1 MRRLTQVC
9 LLLALSLLAGTS
21 SALAQGVT
29 TATLSGTVRS
39 SAGQPVSGATVR
51 AVHEP
56 SGTQY
61 GAITRAD
68 GRFLIPGMRVGG
80 PYRVAVQSIGYEAVS
95 QQNVTLNLG
104 VATNLEFT
112 MVETAIALEGITV
125 TGAQA
130 SAILSPDRTG
140 AATTVQR
147 EQVEVMPT
155 ITGRIESVA
164 RLTPQYGGG
173 MSFGG
178 VDNRLN
184 NITVDGSYFNNSF
197 GLGGSPGDRTG
208 VAPISLKAIEQV
220 QVNIAPYDVRQGN
233 FVGAGVNSVTRSGGN
248 ELRGEL
254 YYEFRDQGLMGR
266 ETRGTEIDPG
276 TFNYSQLGGWV
287 SGPIIPNRLFFFVNY
302 EDDALTEPLT
312 TWTAN
317 PGNAP
322 VQGRTTRVLASD
334 LDQLSSFLRQNFN
347 YETGPYQGYD
357 SETPATRFLTKLDYN
372 VNENNKLSL
381 RYTHL
386 DSFSDIPLS
395 NSSSLGFG
403 NRRHLSTALNFQNS
417 NYQIMENIRSLVG
430 EWNSMIGNNMANNL
444 IVGYSHHDES
454 RNSRGD
460 MFPFVDILEGGST
473 YTSFGFEPFTP
484 NNELRYRTF
493 QVQNNFTRFGERHT
507 LTFGVSAESYRSE
520 NIFFPGSQ
528 SVYTYNSLADFYAD
542 ANHHLANPNRTSS
555 PVALRRFQLRWANI
569 PGMDKPTQPLE
580 VFYAGVYGQDEWQ
593 VNDNLRLTIGA
604 RIDVPFFGETGF
616 ANANADA
623 LTFRDPSGQPRQF
636 STAKLPDA
644 NPLFSPRV
652 GFNWDVLGNRTT
664 QLRGGTGI
672 FTGRP
677 AFVWI
682 SNQIGNTGV
691 LTGFEQ
697 FDNIPANRPIAQ
709 GGRPF
714 NPNPNAYKPTNVT
727 GAPATSFE
735 LALTE
740 PDFRFPQVWRN
751 NFAIDQQLPFGLIGT
766 GELLYSRDVNGV
778 SYYNANLA
786 PANTQFTGA
795 DNRPRWTTGNR
806 IHANVANAVT
816 LANQNDG
823 HSYNISGTLER
834 PFRGGLFAKLGYS
847 YGEAKN
853 IVDPG
858 SIAFGSWN
866 NNQHAG
872 DPNNPGLGYSNFSQ
886 GHRMF
891 GAVSY
896 RAEYFR
902 FGATTVTLFGDR
914 FTPGNYSFTFAGD
927 ANGDGGT
934 SNDLIYIPRDVSE
947 MNFQT
952 YTVGSGASARTFT
965 AAEQAAAWNAFIE
978 QDPYLS
984 RNRGRY
990 AERNAAFLP
999 MVFRADLSLVQELF
1013 TNIAGRRN
1021 GVQFRADILNV
1032 GNMLN
1037 QEWGAGWR
1045 AVTAQPLIIP
1055 TAAQG
1060 GPADAQGRMQY
1071 RLRAINNE
1079 LITSSFDR
1087 TTGIG
1092 DLYRVQLGLRYM
1104 FN

>member
-1 MRRLTQVC
+1 MRRLVQVC
-9 LLLALSLLAGTS
+9 LLLALAAMSGAT
-21 SALAQGVT
+21 AAVAQGVT
-29 TATLSGTVRS
+29 TASLSGTVRS
-39 SAGQPVSGATVR
+39 SVGQPISGATVR

-56 SGTQY
+56 SGSTY

-80 PYRVAVQSIGYEAVS
+80 PYRVAVSNLGFQGAE
-95 QQNVTLNLG
+95 QGDVTLNLG

-112 MVETAIALEGITV
+112 LVESAIALEGITV
-125 TGAQA
+125 TGTQA
-130 SAILSPDRTG
+130 AAILSPDRTG
-140 AATTVQR
+140 AATSVTR
-147 EQVEVMPT
+147 ETIEVLPT

-197 GLGGSPGDRTG
+197 GLGGQPGDRTG
-208 VAPISLKAIEQV
+208 VAPISLRAIEQV

-248 ELRGEL
+248 DFRGEL
-254 YYEFRDQGLMGR
+254 YYEFRDQGMMGSN
-266 ETRGTEIDPG
+266 TRGTDVSFG
-276 TFNYSQLGGWV
+276 TFDYKQLGGWV

-302 EDDALTEPLT
+302 EDDALTEPGT
-312 TWTAN
+312 TWVAN

-322 VQGRTTRVLASD
+322 VTGNVTRVQESD
-334 LDQLSSFLRQNFN
+334 LQNISNFLSTNFG
-347 YETGPYQGYD
+347 YDTGPWQGYN
-357 SETPATRFLTKLDYN
+357 SETPATRFLTKLDFN
-372 VNENNKLSL
+372 VNERNKLSL
-381 RYTHL
+381 RYNHL
-386 DSFSDIPLS
+386 DSFTDVLASL
-395 NSSSLGFG
+395 SSSLGWG
-403 NRRHLSTALNFQNS
+403 NRRSNSQALNFQNT
-417 NYQIMENIRSLVG
+417 NYQILENIRSVVG
-430 EWNSMIGNNMANNL
+430 EWNSMLGTNMANNL
-444 IVGYSHHDES
+444 IVGYSSHDES
-454 RNSRGD
+454 RASRGD
-460 MFPFVDILEGGST
+460 FFPMVDVLEGGST
-473 YTSFGFEPFTP
+473 YTTFGFEPFTP
-484 NNELRYRTF
+484 NNELRYNTF
-493 QVQNNFTRFGERHT
+493 QLQNNFTRFGERHT
-507 LTFGVSAESYRSE
+507 LTFGASAERYESE
-520 NIFFPGSQ
+520 NVFFPGSQ
-528 SVYTYNSLADFYAD
+528 SVYVYNSLADFFTD
-542 ANHHLANPNRTSS
+542 ANDHLANPNRTTS
-555 PVALRRFQLRWANI
+555 PVTLRRFQVRWANI
-569 PGMDKPTQPLE
+569 PGMEKPTQPLE
-580 VFYAGVYGQDEWQ
+580 VFYGGIYAQDEWQ
-593 VNDNLRLTIGA
+593 VNDRLRVTLGA
-604 RIDVPFFGETGF
+604 RMDVPVFGETGF

-623 LTFRDPSGQPRQF
+623 LTFRDENGQPVQY

-652 GFNWDVLGNRTT
+652 GFNWDVLGDRST
-664 QLRGGTGI
+664 QVRGGTGV

-697 FDNIPANRPIAQ
+697 LENTTA
-709 GGRPF
+709 RPF
-714 NPNPNAYKPTNVT
+714 HPDPNHYKPTNVT

-735 LALTE
+735 LALTD
-740 PDFRFPQVWRN
+740 PNFRFPQVWRN
-751 NFAIDQQLPFGLIGT
+751 NLAIDQRLPFGLIGT

-778 SYYNANLA
+778 YYINANLA

-795 DNRPRWTTGNR
+795 DTRPRWTTGNR
-806 IHANVANAVT
+806 IHSNVANAVV
-816 LANQNDG
+816 LKNQNEG
-823 HSYNISGTLER
+823 YSWNLSGTVER
-834 PFRGGLFAKLGYS
+834 PFANGLFAKLGYS

-853 IVDPG
+853 TVDPG

-872 DPNNPGLGYSNFSQ
+872 DPNNPGLGYSAFSP

-914 FTPGNYSFTFAGD
+914 FTQGNTSYTYAGD
-927 ANGDGGT
+927 INGDGGT
-934 SNDLIYIPRDVSE
+934 SNDLLYIPRDVSE

-952 YTVGSGASARTFT
+952 YTVGTGESARTFT
-965 AAEQAAAWNAFIE
+965 AAEQAAAWEAYIQ

-984 RNRGRY
+984 RNRGQY
-990 AERNAAFLP
+990 MERNGLFLP

-1021 GVQFRADILNV
+1021 GLQFRADILNV
-1032 GNMLN
+1032 GNLLSSD
-1037 QEWGAGWR
+1037 WGAGYR
-1045 AVTAQPLIIP
+1045 MITTQPLIVP
-1055 TAAQG
+1055 TSAQG
-1060 GPADAQGRMQY
+1060 GAADAQGRAQY

-1079 LITSSFDR
+1079 LLAPQTFGR

-1092 DLYRVQLGLRYM
+1092 DVYRVQLGLRYM